1 METERTFFTTIISTQ
16 RGHQEILNVF
26 CNHAALSCK
35 KFDISQLYFR
45 IREKNKSKQ
54 GFLIGMAL
62 FEDESECRLLFQL
75 DYTSPLTPEFDPSDR
90 PISDIFGKHLLLLGL
105 CVQIWHS
112 DSRRQAAAH
121 SSWVSAP
128 SGPRSTWSPHLRY
141 TFICC
146 IVNMISS
153 NYSLGQIEWM
163 IV

>member
-1 METERTFFTTIISTQ
+1 MFQVSLLATLYNKQCNMWEIIKLYK
-16 RGHQEILNVF
+16 E
-26 CNHAALSCK
+26 K
-35 KFDISQLYFR
+35 EQL
-45 IREKNKSKQ
+45 EGPSS
-54 GFLIGMAL
+54 
-62 FEDESECRLLFQL
+62 ESECRLISQL

-105 CVQIWHS
+105 CVQKWHS

-128 SGPRSTWSPHLRY
+128 SGPRSTWSPRLRY